1 LILLLLCTYT
11 AQFSFLFTLFFT
23 FNGLN
28 IILLSNTNNI
38 EPITLS
44 ALAGKIGVVIKNT
57 FNSDYYWVVAEISGH
72 KFYSKED
79 RHYFDFIEKPD
90 KNADPIAKLKG
101 IAWKVGSQHITAFEN
116 GTGQKFTNG
125 IQVLAKVKV
134 EFHNS
139 FGLSLVLIDID
150 LAYTLGNIEKQRRET
165 IKKLLVE
172 NPDSI
177 VQVGEE
183 FVTNNK
189 KVNLKLAIQNIAI
202 IGSPNS
208 EGFVDFTHTLLN
220 NQYNY
225 QFSYDVFHTS
235 VQGAEAENEIVN
247 SLITIFNTK
256 KVYDAVVIIRG
267 GGAKSD
273 FLVFDSYKISRAVA
287 RFPIPI
293 ITGIGHHKD
302 ISIVD
307 LMVNTSTK
315 TPTKAA
321 EFIISHNKSFE
332 DNLLDLQKAILFKT
346 QQTLSK
352 NIQQINFA
360 NMTIINKSKT
370 YISDYKDSI
379 NNYNQVVINKTKTII
394 YKSQNGLMSMTNQLL
409 TKPKIITA
417 AKQSELNNIV
427 ENMKKFSTKYFFNKK
442 GYIAHYESV
451 IRVMNFD
458 SILKRGFAVIS
469 FEGKIIKDAEKIEP
483 GAILTIQMDKNNID
497 AKVITKTKTNE

>member
-1 LILLLLCTYT
+1 M
-11 AQFSFLFTLFFT
+11 S
-23 FNGLN
+23 
-28 IILLSNTNNI
+28 SSNNI
-38 EPITLS
+38 ESITLS
-44 ALAGKIGVVIKNT
+44 ALAGKIGIAINNA
-57 FNSDYYWVVAEISGH
+57 FNSDYYWVVAEVSGH

-90 KNADPIAKLKG
+90 KNADPVAKIKG
-101 IAWKVGSQHITAFEN
+101 IAWKVGSQQIAVFEN
-116 GTGQKFTNG
+116 GTGQTFTNG

-165 IKKLLVE
+165 IKKLLAE

-177 VQVGEE
+177 IQIGEE
-183 FVTNNK
+183 FLTNNK
-189 KVNLKLAIQNIAI
+189 KATFKLAIQNIAI

-208 EGFVDFTHTLLN
+208 EGYVDFIHTLTN
-220 NQYNY
+220 NQYKY

-235 VQGAEAENEIVN
+235 VQGVDAEIEMVN
-247 SLITIFNTK
+247 SLIKIFNLK
-256 KVYDAVVIIRG
+256 KGYDAIVIIRG

-273 FLVFDSYKISRAVA
+273 FLVFDSYKISRAAA

-302 ISIVD
+302 VSIVD

-321 EFIISHNKSFE
+321 EFIISHNKTFE
-332 DNLLDLQKAILFKT
+332 DNLLDLQKTILFKT

-352 NIQQINFA
+352 NKQQINVA
-360 NMTIINKSKT
+360 YMAVINKSKN
-370 YISDYKDSI
+370 YISGYKDSL

-394 YKSQNGLMSMTNQLL
+394 YKSQNGLMSTMNQLL
-409 TKPKIITA
+409 TKPKIITG
-417 AKQSELNNIV
+417 AKQAELNNIA
-427 ENMKKFSTKYFFNKK
+427 ENLEKFSTKYFSNKS
-442 GYIAHYESV
+442 GYLTHYESV
-451 IRVMNFD
+451 IRIMNFD

-469 FEGKIIKDAEKIEP
+469 YEGKIIKDAEKIVP
-483 GAILTIQMDKNNID
+483 GSVLTIQMEKNNIET
-497 AKVITKTKTNE
+497 KVITKIKTNE